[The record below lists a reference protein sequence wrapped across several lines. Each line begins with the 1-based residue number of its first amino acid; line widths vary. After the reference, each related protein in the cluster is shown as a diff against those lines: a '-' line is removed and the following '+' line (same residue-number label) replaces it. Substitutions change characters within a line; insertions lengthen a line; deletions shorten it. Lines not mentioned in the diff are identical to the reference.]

1 MNQNSD
7 KNNFELPKS
16 INLKADFRAPTFEEW
31 KEKVIIDLKGASY
44 EKKLITKTIEGI
56 ELQPIYTRK
65 DLEENSINDL
75 YPGNGSV
82 RASKASGYFG
92 VEWLVNQRIEL
103 ADADEFNS
111 ALKHA
116 LGRGQNSIYL
126 SLDKA
131 SKLGLDADY
140 AKTEDVGNGGL
151 SISGLSS
158 FSRAVDGI
166 DITKYPIF
174 ISTGFSAVPFI
185 SILSAY
191 CKKNKIDISKVSG
204 SVEADPIGYWA
215 TEGELPVP
223 VNSAI
228 TGLKKTLDWKIKNA
242 PSIRTINVS
251 TLPYINSGANAIQE
265 LAIVLATSAEYIR
278 KLLELGANIDEVAQN
293 IKITLGIGSSFFT
306 EVSKFRA
313 VKLLWKNLIAAFGG
327 NKKSQSVNI
336 FAVSS
341 DFNKTKFDP
350 YVNMLRT
357 TTETFSAIVGGI
369 DSLQVSPFDSIFST
383 PNDFSRRIARN
394 TQIILKE
401 ESHFNT
407 PIDSAGGSYYVEH
420 LTEELAKKA
429 WEKFQEIEKNGGM
442 IEALKNNFI
451 QNDIDSVYT
460 ERAKAIAKRKSK
472 IVGTNM
478 YANPTED
485 LLEPRIVKN
494 AEIQKKRADFLQK
507 FRVSKNQNNNE
518 DILSALDKL
527 SQECNDE
534 SINIATAAILSGA
547 TLGEIANSCRVS
559 VNDIERVKISPL
571 EKRRAAEPFEELRIK
586 TKSIET
592 SSGKKLS
599 VFLATMGSL
608 KEFKGRAD
616 FSRNFFE
623 VGGFDVKYPN
633 GFSTTEDAIE
643 AISKSESKIIV
654 ICSTDDKYEE
664 VIPDLVPKLKEQI
677 SNPTV
682 VLAGYPKDKI
692 DEYKNLGVDEFIYLG
707 ANTLEILAKIV
718 GNYVKEKK

>member
-1 MNQNSD
+1 MNQNLD

-16 INLKADFRAPTFEEW
+16 INLKTDFPAPTFEDW

-44 EKKLITKTIEGI
+44 EKKLVTKTIEGI

-65 DLEENSINDL
+65 NLEESSIKDL

-92 VEWLVNQRIEL
+92 VEWLVNQKIEL

-140 AKTEDVGNGGL
+140 AKTDDVGNGGL

-158 FSRAVDGI
+158 FSRALNGI
-166 DITKYPIF
+166 NITKHPLF

-191 CKKNKIDISKVSG
+191 CKKNEIDISKISG

-215 TEGELPVP
+215 TEGELPVS

-228 TGLKKTLDWKIKNA
+228 TGLKKTLDWKIKSA

-265 LAIVLATSAEYIR
+265 LAIVLATSATYIR
-278 KLLELGANIDEVAQN
+278 ELLELGANIDEISQN

-313 VKLLWKNLIAAFGG
+313 VKLLWKNLIVAFGG
-327 NKKSQSVNI
+327 NKKSQNINI

-341 DFNKTKFDP
+341 NFNKTKFDP

-383 PNDFSRRIARN
+383 PDNFSRRIARN
-394 TQIILKE
+394 TQLILKE

-429 WEKFQEIEKNGGM
+429 WEKFQKIEKIGGM

-460 ERAKAIAKRKSK
+460 ERAKAIAKRKTK

-485 LLEPRIVKN
+485 LLKPRVVSN
-494 AEIQKKRADFLQK
+494 AKIQKKRADFLQR

-518 DILSALDKL
+518 SILSALDKL

-534 SINIATAAILSGA
+534 SINIATDAILSGA

-559 VNDIERVKISPL
+559 VNEIERVKITPL
-571 EKRRAAEPFEELRIK
+571 VNRRAAEPFEELRIR
-586 TKSIET
+586 TRNIAVT
-592 SSGKKLS
+592 SGKNPS

-623 VGGFDVKYPN
+623 IGGFNIEYPN
-633 GFSTTEDAIE
+633 GFSTVEDAME
-643 AISKSESKIIV
+643 TISKSESNIIV

-664 VIPDLVPKLKEQI
+664 IIPNLVPKLKEQT
-677 SNPTV
+677 SKTTV

-692 DEYKNLGVDEFIYLG
+692 EEYKKAGIDEFVFLG
-707 ANTLEILAKIV
+707 ADAYSILNKLIS
-718 GNYVKEKK
+718 NY